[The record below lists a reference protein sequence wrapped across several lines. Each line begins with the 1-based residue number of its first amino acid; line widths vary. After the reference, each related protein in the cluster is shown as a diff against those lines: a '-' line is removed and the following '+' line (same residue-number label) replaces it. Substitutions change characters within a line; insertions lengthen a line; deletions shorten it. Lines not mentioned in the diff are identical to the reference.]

1 MSWRDRLVD
10 ASYKN
15 IPFKMSSHDY
25 SSGRRTQLKQF
36 ANRETPYLQDFGKEA
51 ESFTIEAYIIQNI
64 ENEFDYFTERDNLIR
79 VLRQGS
85 AGTLIHPFLGI
96 KKVGVDGQFSLKETF
111 DEGGIAKF
119 TITFTEKGKRAL
131 PKSLTDFF
139 SAVDKAINEAMDMVG
154 DAFYNA
160 YSTVSLFQDTLSN
173 AIGRTIGT
181 IQSGLSFTNGIATKI
196 INESAGNVSLIRNSI
211 SDIINTPNDVFN
223 ALKNSCYSM
232 ASVCGMSSIL
242 LAEQIEKGYAS
253 DNGLAVEDRAKDNFA
268 DKITLSTNIT
278 GGETGNYSG
287 VVRGNVVE
295 LDPNNI
301 DVILGKSVIRN
312 MINIVNNYDMTQLA
326 LTPSFQEKNIILL
339 LDTFKFQ
346 IIATICRIAIRIN
359 FFGQEDLLEYLEEI
373 NTMIDNVLD
382 DLGAEA
388 AYGSSAI
395 GVGSGTEPIDNK
407 DIFLC
412 IQDIKKTFTD
422 NMMLKSSSI
431 TKAINYRIPIDI
443 ETTLELA
450 YNKYNDLE
458 RSFEIFQKN
467 KPIIQHPGFMP
478 NNEIIR
484 ILDE

>member
-1 MSWRDRLVD
+1 
-10 ASYKN
+10 
-15 IPFKMSSHDY
+15 
-25 SSGRRTQLKQF
+25 
-36 ANRETPYLQDFGKEA
+36 
-51 ESFTIEAYIIQNI
+51 
-64 ENEFDYFTERDNLIR
+64 
-79 VLRQGS
+79 
-85 AGTLIHPFLGI
+85 
-96 KKVGVDGQFSLKETF
+96 
-111 DEGGIAKF
+111 
-119 TITFTEKGKRAL
+119 
-131 PKSLTDFF
+131 
-139 SAVDKAINEAMDMVG
+139 
-154 DAFYNA
+154 
-160 YSTVSLFQDTLSN
+160 
-173 AIGRTIGT
+173 
-181 IQSGLSFTNGIATKI
+181 
-196 INESAGNVSLIRNSI
+196 
-211 SDIINTPNDVFN
+211 
-223 ALKNSCYSM
+223 M

-268 DKITLSTNIT
+268 DKLTLSTNIT

-301 DVILGKSVIRN
+301 DVVLGKSVIRN

-395 GVGSGTEPIDNK
+395 GVGSGTEPINNK

-431 TKAINYRIPIDI
+431 TKAIDYRIPIDI